1 MRKIALKFGF
11 WTLAI
16 FGWSPSFFIALNG
29 QALRITEINYNS
41 DSTISTGDWFELYN
55 PGSSALDLSGYKI
68 KDADVLN
75 LYIVPPGTSIAP
87 GGYLVF
93 VADTQ
98 RFNSQYSI
106 PNKVGPLGFG
116 LNNNTDQIQV
126 FDPSNQLIIQV
137 TYSDST
143 PWNMGADGLGRTL
156 ELLNPSADP
165 NDPNSWRIGCIL
177 GSPGQAYQPCVA
189 ETLIV
194 SEVNYKSP
202 PGNDAGD
209 WFELRNLGNTPRDVS
224 GFFVRDE
231 KNTNLYKIPP
241 GTIIAPDGF
250 LVLFADLTLFNQENP
265 GIPNKVGPISFSLSG
280 TGDAIRIYNASDKLI
295 YSMHYLDYAPW
306 PNEPDGNGY
315 TLEAPRNPLPDWDVN
330 SAAYWGF
337 GCLGGSPGYLVPE
350 NCLMGFLES
359 ESVLQPFSPNPATHY
374 IVLHE
379 AFAQVEIL
387 DPNGRICVQHFDSP
401 EGLRLDVENLA
412 KGLYLLKM
420 QSHAG
425 KVSCQRV
432 MLLPQ

>member
-1 MRKIALKFGF
+1 MKDFTLKFG
-11 WTLAI
+11 LYASAI
-16 FGWSPSFFIALNG
+16 FGFCPLFFNRLSG

-55 PGSSALDLSGYKI
+55 PGSSPMDLSGYKI
-68 KDADVLN
+68 KDSDPLN
-75 LYIVPPGTSIAP
+75 LYLVPPGTSISA

-116 LNNNTDQIQV
+116 LNNKTDQIQI

-177 GSPGQAYQPCVA
+177 GSPGQAYQPCTA

-209 WFELRNLGNTPRDVS
+209 WFEIRNLGSSPRDVS

-241 GTIIAPDGF
+241 GTIIPPDGF
-250 LVLFADLTLFNQENP
+250 LVLFSDLTLFNQENP
-265 GIPNKVGPISFSLSG
+265 GIPNKVGPITFSLSG

-330 SAAYWGF
+330 SASYWGY

-350 NCLMGFLES
+350 NCLMVLPES
-359 ESVLQPFSPNPATHY
+359 ETVLQPIFPNPAFHQVV
-374 IVLHE
+374 IAE
-379 AFAQVEIL
+379 AFAKVEIM
-387 DPNGRICVQHFDSP
+387 DSNGRMCMQHYDSP
-401 EGLRLDVENLA
+401 KGLKINLQSLA
-412 KGLYLLKM
+412 KGPYIVKM
-420 QSHAG
+420 HSHSG
-425 KVSCQRV
+425 KITHHRL